1 MHYICASEYLNI
13 CVVFVCVEYYHCVA
27 LQMPVLIK
35 KEKEKVLCCKRLL
48 LFRFFR
54 PLWLFA
60 SRSVTSLHLGF
71 KSTHIPPEFGGLQS
85 LVPICSHQRSEE
97 LSLIEQHCYPHTA
110 FSSTLALNRESASE
124 CVSSSFTGSPKV
136 YGRTNSLVFNY
147 AVTNMLE

>member
-1 MHYICASEYLNI
+1 MYFTFLFCSWECSCDDMTVALSRWAVCLYQHWLYSSWEKTFQVILIREWNLDPFLGAINRREFSGMHYICASEYLNI

-71 KSTHIPPEFGGLQS
+71 KSTHIPPEFGGL
-85 LVPICSHQRSEE
+85 
-97 LSLIEQHCYPHTA
+97 
-110 FSSTLALNRESASE
+110 
-124 CVSSSFTGSPKV
+124 
-136 YGRTNSLVFNY
+136 
-147 AVTNMLE
+147 